1 LVEARTPIFSDSYRG
16 HAVRNSYSS
25 PDLRPSH
32 VRALSYKVAL
42 ASCSRS
48 CGAWVSHGVCA
59 LCECTHLPSLDAAV
73 RVPGKEK
80 ASRPNLAMDEGAPL
94 RLCVISWLT
103 LWPHALLAHS
113 NLYARSA
120 SLLSA
125 GSRGGGVDNARD
137 AAGNTERFHSL
148 GSRVH
153 PLGSSVHALGGER
166 MGAPSTPSA
175 ARRSIPM
182 PCTRAAQRTPSLSS
196 ESSRPSST
204 RAQCIWKSARR
215 GIR

>member
-1 LVEARTPIFSDSYRG
+1 MVEARTPIFSDSYRG

-80 ASRPNLAMDEGAPL
+80 ASRPNLAMDEGSPL

-125 GSRGGGVDNARD
+125 GSRGGGRRQCPRRGGEYREIPFSGVQGPSSGVLRSRSGRGA
-137 AAGNTERFHSL
+137 H
-148 GSRVH
+148 GSAE
-153 PLGSSVHALGGER
+153 HALGRETLNPNALYTS
-166 MGAPSTPSA
+166 GAEDAFVELGVVAPLEHKGAMHLEVSQ
-175 ARRSIPM
+175 ARD
-182 PCTRAAQRTPSLSS
+182 
-196 ESSRPSST
+196 
-204 RAQCIWKSARR
+204 
-215 GIR
+215 